1 MGGGAGVRRRD
12 RGDQAV
18 QPGAGLPARRPVPPT
33 GSPSGSPA
41 ATRCTVRRPSRA
53 ARTSPCTCTL
63 PRSSPTSRSPSPAPP
78 RSSTPACARRSFT
91 APAPEPP
98 SPRASSRPGPPT
110 PTSRSSPDG
119 LGRCIRTTAVIAAAL
134 LARSGKVTFPLP
146 GGDAFCA
153 RYIDLHLA
161 AMEAAGA
168 DAEVN
173 RGRVRARFPGTKRLP
188 FITNVSTKKWGP
200 SLGATVTAMLLA
212 ARTPGTSS
220 ILGPSIEPEVTV
232 SADLLARSGV
242 GITWQ
247 GADALHVT
255 GTDHIA
261 GGVFPVPSDR
271 LEAATLAL
279 AAAITGGTV
288 HLDAFPP
295 CGFPPGLVSVFA
307 DTGILLTAERGG
319 TTVTVPAGLHATEMA
334 TGPHPGYPTDV
345 QPQLTAVLTQAAGTS
360 RIEERIYS
368 RRDTH
373 LAALRKFGAVV
384 NAEGQ
389 LITVEGPSGLA
400 AADVAGEDIR
410 AATALVLAALAA
422 EGTSTIRGMYHL
434 RRGYGDLLPKLAAL
448 GASLTIDQEMP

>member
-1 MGGGAGVRRRD
+1 MTATTTPDRLTLRITGGHPLHGTTIVQGSKNIALHLYAAAILA
-12 RGDQAV
+12 DQ
-18 QPGAGLPARRPVPPT
+18 PLTLT
-33 GSPSGSPA
+33 G
-41 ATRCTVRRPSRA
+41 
-53 ARTSPCTCTL
+53 
-63 PRSSPTSRSPSPAPP
+63 
-78 RSSTPACARRSFT
+78 TPAILDTGVCAEILHRTGTRATIAEGEFET
-91 APAPEPP
+91 RPADSYFPVI
-98 SPRASSRPGPPT
+98 
-110 PTSRSSPDG
+110 PDG
-119 LGRCIRTTAVIAAAL
+119 LGRCIRTTAVIASAL

-168 DAEVN
+168 DVEVN

-232 SADLLARSGV
+232 SAELLARSGV

-247 GADALHVT
+247 GTDALHVT

-307 DTGILLTAERGG
+307 DTGILLTPERGG

-448 GASLTIDQEMP
+448 GASLTIDREMP